1 MNKNLL
7 GTAMIAAAASAFTSG
22 CGILETFDVPKV
34 RFDSRTYVVQPGDTL
49 DSVASRYKIDPGSLS
64 SINSLELSELV
75 PGQRLLLLRE
85 EEVAS
90 VAAFSEQ
97 ANANRRRNTGTD
109 TGGSGVAIST
119 VDASAVGQPVVLP
132 GAARTVTAS
141 ETAVINTDVLQ
152 PGQRREQIIGVVDVS
167 QGDALLDDQ
176 PLFVSD
182 EEFNALRPVSTQSRA
197 AQTGPVGI
205 NRPVQTERPQGV
217 ETIVQ
222 TVNVGGN
229 SPLPAR
235 VIVPAAATV
244 EIADADNSSARR
256 ITVNQRDKGWNWPV
270 LGTITQDFDL
280 KEINRQG
287 LDIDPGPGA
296 AVQAAADGEVVY
308 SGRDL
313 ASYGNLVILRHEN
326 NFLSAYSKVEDIF
339 VKENQKVK
347 AGDLIA
353 AVGENEAGN
362 SEVHFEIRRNGE
374 PVNPIDYLPAL

>member
-1 MNKNLL
+1 MNRKLL
-7 GTAMIAAAASAFTSG
+7 GTALIAGSVSAFTSG
-22 CGILETFDVPKV
+22 CGILQNIEVPTV
-34 RFDSRTYVVQPGDTL
+34 RFDSNSYVVQPGDTL
-49 DSVASRYKIDPGSLS
+49 NSVASRYKIDPDSLLN
-64 SINSLELSELV
+64 INSLELAELI
-75 PGQRLLLLRE
+75 PGQRLLLLRD

-90 VAAFSEQ
+90 MAAI
-97 ANANRRRNTGTD
+97 ANRTAGRARVRSVD
-109 TGGSGVAIST
+109 SDVAIGGVEAT
-119 VDASAVGQPVVLP
+119 AVGQSVVLP
-132 GAARTVTAS
+132 NATQTVAATSDATMIS
-141 ETAVINTDVLQ
+141 SDVKL
-152 PGQRREQIIGVVDVS
+152 PSREEEIIAVVDVS
-167 QGDALLDDQ
+167 KGDALLDDQ
-176 PLFVSD
+176 PIFVSD
-182 EEFNALRPVSTQSRA
+182 SDLSPLPAPSQVA
-197 AQTGPVGI
+197 
-205 NRPVQTERPQGV
+205 RPQGV

-222 TVNVGGN
+222 TVNVGGDGE
-229 SPLPAR
+229 LPAP
-235 VIVPAAATV
+235 VLQAQAMVPSAATV
-244 EIADADNSSARR
+244 EIADADTSSARR

-326 NFLSAYSKVEDIF
+326 NFLSAYSKVNDIF

-353 AVGENEAGN
+353 AVGQNESGS